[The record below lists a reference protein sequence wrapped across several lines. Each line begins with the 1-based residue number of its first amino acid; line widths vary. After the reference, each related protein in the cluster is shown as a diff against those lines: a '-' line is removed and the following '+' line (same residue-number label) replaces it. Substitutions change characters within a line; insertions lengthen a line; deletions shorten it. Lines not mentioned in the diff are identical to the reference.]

1 MKIAHPLFA
10 TFALLLAPALTQA
23 AFEAGWYAGAS
34 LGYSHTTAK
43 TEEDF
48 KSEKELTRSSSP
60 NKSTTTNAPQGS
72 LFIGYLFEPVQNTPW
87 RIAPEIFFQYSPN
100 KNEEIFVIHAKDPLS
115 TPPSST
121 IHDKL
126 TYNYTFGGKVR
137 VGYVCGEASDL
148 LPYAFIGAA
157 FSPMEWKRY
166 DTSEIQIIQKK
177 TATAL
182 LAGIGVEK
190 ELKSTHRLGLEL
202 GYTHYLTTSF
212 QATDDTEGDI
222 NIYKAQPSI
231 WSLSL
236 RYSIPF

>member
-1 MKIAHPLFA
+1 MKIAHLLLA
-10 TFALLLAPALTQA
+10 TFALLLAPTLTQA

-34 LGYSHTTAK
+34 LGYSHTNAQK
-43 TEEDF
+43 EEDW
-48 KSEKELTRSSSP
+48 KSKKDLTRTSAP
-60 NKSTTTNAPQGS
+60 NNSTATNAAQGS

-87 RIAPEIFFQYSPN
+87 RLAPEVFFQYSPN
-100 KNEEIFVIHAKDPLS
+100 QNEETFDLDVIDTED
-115 TPPSST
+115 TPFYAQF
-121 IHDKL
+121 HDKL
-126 TYNYTFGGKVR
+126 TYSCTFGCKIR
-137 VGYVCGEASDL
+137 VGYICGEASDL
-148 LPYAFIGAA
+148 LPYAFIGTA

-166 DTSEIQIIQKK
+166 NDGKLNVIQKK

-202 GYTHYLTTSF
+202 GYTHYLATSF
-212 QATDDTEGDI
+212 QATDSENDI
-222 NIYKAQPSI
+222 KIYKAQPSI